1 MAKYPL
7 ALLPVVTI
15 VNGQARLAP
24 HGVGGSVET
33 GTPAQAISSWVAQGA
48 AWIHVL
54 DQDSVDGREP
64 NHHHIVSSGA
74 HLQYS
79 GVVNDAGSLALALAT
94 GASRIVI
101 DGTDLAWASAA
112 VADQGDRLA
121 VGLDIRQPDVVDVA
135 AQLQRA
141 GAGRF
146 VVSDRAESHHWK
158 RGDRHLLSEFCA
170 DTNRPVMA
178 WGGVSHL
185 GDLHALHE
193 LVPHGLDGIVIDDA
207 LYEGA
212 FTYAEAVAAGADR
225 FDMFYWGPPE

>member
-33 GTPAQAISSWVAQGA
+33 GTPAQAISSWVAQVA

-94 GASRIVI
+94 GASAGVCIV
-101 DGTDLAWASAA
+101 ASCVSASREISSSSACSSSPSRAA
-112 VADQGDRLA
+112 M
-121 VGLDIRQPDVVDVA
+121 
-135 AQLQRA
+135 
-141 GAGRF
+141 
-146 VVSDRAESHHWK
+146 
-158 RGDRHLLSEFCA
+158 RG
-170 DTNRPVMA
+170 
-178 WGGVSHL
+178 
-185 GDLHALHE
+185 
-193 LVPHGLDGIVIDDA
+193 
-207 LYEGA
+207 
-212 FTYAEAVAAGADR
+212 
-225 FDMFYWGPPE
+225 